1 MDETGSEARE
11 QQLKTSLFLSGAIP
25 KLGGQA
31 PGRLEDRNA
40 DRALVE
46 Q

>member
-25 KLGGQA
+25 KLGDKHPEGWKTETLT
-31 PGRLEDRNA
+31 GH
-40 DRALVE
+40 
-46 Q
+46 